1 MDESPKNDQGSGAL
15 RTRTRVRMADKPK
28 TVSFQQNKFVDKN
41 QAGSPLKTK
50 VSVDDLSPTSR
61 RNPRALQSNRSLS
74 GEHNLNDIDYQ
85 DDNMDGR
92 TSPLRQPTSILKK
105 KNSKDNLRD
114 AKNKGGQ
121 LGAIYDQLVRVKKAH
136 NVAKRLQ
143 SENEETLQFMKEM
156 RLQAQKNQATM
167 GGGVDK
173 SSNVTSSQFT
183 SPRA

>member
-1 MDESPKNDQGSGAL
+1 M
-15 RTRTRVRMADKPK
+15 
-28 TVSFQQNKFVDKN
+28 
-41 QAGSPLKTK
+41 
-50 VSVDDLSPTSR
+50 
-61 RNPRALQSNRSLS
+61 
-74 GEHNLNDIDYQ
+74 
-85 DDNMDGR
+85 
-92 TSPLRQPTSILKK
+92 SPLRQPTSILKK
-105 KNSKDNLRD
+105 KSSKDNLRD

-167 GGGVDK
+167 GGGGNN
-173 SSNVTSSQFT
+173 SNVTSTQVT